1 MGLLRK
7 EDMHESFWKEGVSN
21 PNLLING
28 DFQVWQRGTSFG
40 DIYNKYSADRWY
52 VSKTSGTHS
61 FEKIDKGMKVITN
74 GTTYVQQYIE
84 NSSKLK
90 NTLLTFTVS
99 IDDVKYSIT
108 GKPIDGV
115 FLDTTNVIIKID
127 YDESKNLVVVIIRI
141 NSTTSTIN
149 WAKLEMGSLQTPF
162 TPRPYGEE
170 LALCQRYYQVLSGDV
185 LGNGYMNS
193 QGSGAYIMSP
203 LIAPM
208 RAIPHVS
215 YSGSI
220 EIRISSDQ
228 IITVTTNKLSV
239 YNSSNNSITFSI
251 PFDSEVSNANDI
263 KLRPVSS
270 FISLANEKQPLI
282 LDSEIY

>member
-1 MGLLRK
+1 MGLIRK
-7 EDMHESFWKEGVSN
+7 EDLHESLLNSLSN
-21 PNLLING
+21 QNLLING

-40 DIYNKYSADRWY
+40 DIYNEYSADRWY

-61 FEKIDKGMKVITN
+61 IEKIDKGMKVITN
-74 GTTYVQQYIE
+74 GTTHVQQYIE

-141 NSTTSTIN
+141 NNTTSTIN
-149 WAKLEMGSLQTPF
+149 WAKLEMGSLQMTF

-170 LALCQRYYQVLSGDV
+170 LALCQRYYEII
-185 LGNGYMNS
+185 NRCIGYSNPTIDNAR
-193 QGSGAYIMSP
+193 GRFP
-203 LIAPM
+203 FK
-208 RAIPHVS
+208 
-215 YSGSI
+215 
-220 EIRISSDQ
+220 
-228 IITVTTNKLSV
+228 TTKR
-239 YNSSNNSITFSI
+239 SI
-251 PFDSEVSNANDI
+251 PTITYSFNNHANKFGCVKCSSGELIEATPIKPITADEYGIIVDTNFGFDDYILWEFNAIIDN
-263 KLRPVSS
+263 
-270 FISLANEKQPLI
+270 
-282 LDSEIY
+282 EIY